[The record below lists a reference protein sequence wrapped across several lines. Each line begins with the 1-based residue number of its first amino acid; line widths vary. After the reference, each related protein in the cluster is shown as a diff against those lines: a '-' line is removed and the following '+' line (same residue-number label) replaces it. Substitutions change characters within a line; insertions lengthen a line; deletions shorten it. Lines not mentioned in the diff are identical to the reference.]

1 MKLNKNDFKL
11 INNKNKNGLH
21 KRANRKIYR
30 NIK

>member
-11 INNKNKNGLH
+11 INNKINGLH
-21 KRANRKIYR
+21 KRANRRIYR